1 MDIRKDEENTCGYMT
16 RCSGGVVLFQKMLT
30 KFSGNLFQQNGL
42 IHQMLRFTEESPV
55 GSGNPLPPKWLYFK
69 ACWWNDLGTP
79 PPGNKGKR
87 PNPGWWNMVQPSR
100 HLAILDFMTGLWTIG
115 FLNKVLLDL
124 YFWRGCTSRGGWLIS
139 HNDLKR
145 DYLTICLREGSSS
158 PSDPSGYRHVGRYNN
173 VRFLQDQ
180 NKDAWCPVTTA
191 DSDKSP
197 PEMIV

>member
-124 YFWRGCTSRGGWLIS
+124 YFWRGCTFGGVGWLAIMIWKGITWPYAS
-139 HNDLKR
+139 EKAPVHPATQAVIATLAGITTFVSSKTRTRMHGAQWQPQTVTNLLLK
-145 DYLTICLREGSSS
+145 
-158 PSDPSGYRHVGRYNN
+158 
-173 VRFLQDQ
+173 
-180 NKDAWCPVTTA
+180 W
-191 DSDKSP
+191 
-197 PEMIV
+197 